1 MTFQLQMGRVK
12 WFDVKRAM
20 DLSLLSMA
28 VKISMLI
35 VELLRTPKISG
46 LKKASVLNFQLR
58 VTLMVLLLLMLS
70 LMNFKPSSAANL
82 SKKLTNTYQGRD

>member
-12 WFDVKRAM
+12 WFDVKEGYGFISPVNGGQDIYVNRRAI
-20 DLSLLSMA
+20 A
-28 VKISMLI
+28 N
-35 VELLRTPKISG
+35 TKISG

-82 SKKLTNTYQGRD
+82 SKN